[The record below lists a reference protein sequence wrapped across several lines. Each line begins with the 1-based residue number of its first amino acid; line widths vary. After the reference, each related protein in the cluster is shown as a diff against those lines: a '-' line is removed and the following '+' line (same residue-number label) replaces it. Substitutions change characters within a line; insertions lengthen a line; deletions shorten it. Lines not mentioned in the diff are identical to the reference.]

1 MKITKTQL
9 KQIIKEELEAVLKEA
24 RASAPS
30 PLTGQVHYGEEEQEP
45 EQGDEAD
52 GMQDFWMYELNTA
65 LLAAMGDAGVG
76 NTMMPS
82 AFLKALLPVL
92 EAYGV
97 GDQAQKMVDHV
108 QSNQDLYSPRAPR

>member
-9 KQIIKEELEAVLKEA
+9 KPIIKEELEAVLKEGGFA
-24 RASAPS
+24 GHA
-30 PLTGQVHYGEEEQEP
+30 TGP
-45 EQGDEAD
+45 TDGDEAD

-97 GDQAQKMVDHV
+97 GDQAQKMVNHV